1 MSLLKNFTF
10 TILILAIVTLIF
22 FNQILIEMQV
32 TNPNNLIILALSY
45 LWGTRDL
52 QNFGYESFSFGNLSQ
67 SNLSI
72 INEG

>member
-1 MSLLKNFTF
+1 MSFLKNVVFAV
-10 TILILAIVTLIF
+10 LILAIIALIF
-22 FNQILIEMQV
+22 FNQILIEMQI
-32 TNPNNLIILALSY
+32 TDPNNLIILALSY

-67 SNLSI
+67 SNLSV